1 MPCNYVH
8 AEIAP
13 TNDTV
18 AEECVR
24 DKQEQMDYL
33 GNIRLIFLVTEQA
46 FNSQGFGEDAIV
58 TRSKIYTK
66 QIDNTKPHWI
76 DGGLIMNQ
84 LEDEVAFLQ
93 YG

>member
-1 MPCNYVH
+1 M
-8 AEIAP
+8 E
-13 TNDTV
+13 
-18 AEECVR
+18 
-24 DKQEQMDYL
+24 YL

-46 FNSQGFGEDAIV
+46 FNSQEYGDDAIE
-58 TRSKIYTK
+58 TRSKIYSK
-66 QIDNTKPHWI
+66 QIDNTKPQWI